1 MTDVSFV
8 DLVVRMVLSLA
19 VVLGLMLAAYWY
31 LRRRQGFAPIASARS
46 PRSPRLSRTGQPA
59 RSTLRSTMSRGVGG
73 AGLPSLTRHP
83 SGARR
88 GLRVLGRVAVGRTT
102 QVVAVQFA
110 DKVFLMAASDQAP
123 PTVLAELDH
132 AAWLEAT
139 ERLDDEAH
147 AAVVREPIV
156 REPIDPTASRPTG
169 LLESLREA
177 TTRRG

>member
-31 LRRRQGFAPIASARS
+31 LRRRQGFGPIASSRS
-46 PRSPRLSRTGQPA
+46 PRSPRTASASRPH
-59 RSTLRSTMSRGVGG
+59 LRSTMSRGLGG

-83 SGARR
+83 TGARR

-132 AAWLEAT
+132 ADWLEAT
-139 ERLDDEAH
+139 ERLDDESTSSVH
-147 AAVVREPIV
+147 REPTV
-156 REPIDPTASRPTG
+156 REPIDPTAPRPIG